1 MTRYGLRAR
10 VISLTLAP
18 TLIIGLLLTAF
29 FSFNRYHDLETQVI
43 NSGLNIVEPLAIASE
58 DGLRN
63 NSREAVRR
71 IISFAHRKNSKFVR
85 SIAVFDYK
93 HDLFVTSNFH
103 PNFESLTFPKQEP
116 IPLLLTSDLRDNTL
130 ILRAPVISEAG
141 LTATLEG
148 QSTTPALG
156 YVSIELDLSSLRLQQ
171 YQEIFAAALVLL
183 VGLGLSAVFA
193 YRLMYD
199 VTRPISH
206 MKNMVD
212 RIRRGHLDVRIEGKM
227 HGELDSLKN
236 GINAMAVSLS
246 EYHVEMQHS
255 IDQATSDLR
264 ETLEQLEI
272 QNVELD
278 IAKKRAQEAA
288 RVKSEF
294 LANMSHELRTPLNG
308 VIGFTRQMLKTK
320 LTNSQTD
327 YLQTIERSANNLLNI
342 INDILDFSKLEAGKL
357 ALENIPFEF
366 QESLEEV
373 VSLQATSAHEKGLEL
388 TLKVDPKIPAGLAG
402 DPLRIQQVLTNLV
415 GNSIKF
421 TERGNIDISV
431 ELRSQRDDVVELQFM
446 VRDTGIGISERQ
458 QAQLFQAFS
467 QADASISRRY
477 GGTGL
482 GLVITQKLVSQ
493 MGGEIS
499 LTSRLH
505 QGSTFW
511 FTLRLHV
518 TDMPVSDLI
527 EAQTLAQR
535 QLLLIEPN
543 MQAGSILQQMLASE
557 GIIVTH
563 RTTLPEEGEHFDY
576 ERFNYR
582 SSIKGEYD
590 CYDYVLLNLS
600 PSHENTIGD
609 VEMMVERLMA
619 YAPHVVLGMPSTALA
634 LSDHLI
640 QKYQVHCITKPLSR
654 RKLLQTLAANQEA
667 LPILE
672 PNTPVSTDKLPLT
685 VMAVDDNP
693 ANLKL
698 ITALLKERVEQVI
711 TCSNGEDAVA
721 QAEHQHFDMIL
732 MDIQMPKMD
741 GVTASK
747 AIKKLPLNEQTPV
760 IAVTAHAMLGER
772 DRLLKAGMDDYLTKP
787 IEEHVLQ
794 QVLMHWNPNATVQ
807 ELEKLDLSVHTTPD
821 VPSTPS
827 ASDSQIVIDWPAAL
841 KQSANK
847 ASLAKEMLQML
858 VDYIPEV
865 NSVVEQ
871 ALTGDGDEEARE
883 NLIHHVHKLHGS
895 SSYCGVPRLKSICA
909 TLEKALR
916 SDASIEEVEPELFE
930 LQDEMEKVTEASAH
944 YLTLN

>member
-527 EAQTLAQR
+527 EAQILAQR

-543 MQAGSILQQMLASE
+543 MQAASIVQNILTSE
-557 GIIVTH
+557 GLSVT
-563 RTTLPEEGEHFDY
+563 
-576 ERFNYR
+576 YR
-582 SSIKGEYD
+582 SSMPEEPAS
-590 CYDYVLLNLS
+590 YDYVLLNLA
-600 PSHENTIGD
+600 PSQDNTVSE
-609 VEMMVERLMA
+609 VESLVERAMA

-698 ITALLKERVEQVI
+698 ITALLKERVERVI

-841 KQSANK
+841 NQSANK

-871 ALTGDGDEEARE
+871 ALTGGGDEEARE

-916 SDASIEEVEPELFE
+916 SGASIEEVEPELFE
-930 LQDEMEKVTEASAH
+930 LQDEMEKVTETSAH
-944 YLTLN
+944 YLALN

>member
-10 VISLTLAP
+10 VITLTLAP
-18 TLIIGLLLTAF
+18 TLIIGLLLSAF
-29 FSFNRYHDLETQVI
+29 FSFNRYHDLEKQVV
-43 NSGLNIVEPLAIASE
+43 NSGLNIIEPLAIASE
-58 DGLRN
+58 DGLKN
-63 NSREAVRR
+63 NSRESVRR
-71 IISFAHRKNSKFVR
+71 IISYAHRKNSKFVR
-85 SIAVFDYK
+85 SIAVFDYN
-93 HDLFVTSNFH
+93 HELFVTSNFH
-103 PNFESLTFPKQEP
+103 PNFELLTFPRTEP
-116 IPLLLTSDLRDNTL
+116 IPLLVSSDLQENTL
-130 ILRAPVISEAG
+130 VLRAPVIAESG
-141 LTATLEG
+141 LVATMKG
-148 QSTTPALG
+148 QGTNPALG
-156 YVSIELDLSSLRLQQ
+156 YVAIELDLSSLRLQQ
-171 YQEIFAAALVLL
+171 YQEIFSAFLVLL
-183 VGLGLSAVFA
+183 IGLGLSAVFA
-193 YRLMYD
+193 HRLMHD

-308 VIGFTRQMLKTK
+308 VIGFTRQMLKTT

-327 YLQTIERSANNLLNI
+327 YLQTIEKSANNLLNI

-357 ALENIPFEF
+357 ALENIPFDF
-366 QESLEEV
+366 QASLEEV

-388 TLKVDPKIPAGLAG
+388 TLKIDPKIPAGLVG

-431 ELRSQRDDVVELQFM
+431 ELRSQKEDAIELQFM

-511 FTLRLHV
+511 FTLRLSS
-518 TDMPVSDLI
+518 TDMPVSDLL
-527 EAQTLAQR
+527 ETQMLRQR
-535 QLLLIEPN
+535 SLLLVEPN
-543 MQAGSILQQMLASE
+543 MQAASVIQQTLVQE
-557 GIIVTH
+557 GLIVT
-563 RTTLPEEGEHFDY
+563 
-576 ERFNYR
+576 YR
-582 SSIKGEYD
+582 SSLPDQEER
-590 CYDYVLLNLS
+590 YDYVLLNLS
-600 PSHENTIGD
+600 PNKDNDIEA
-609 VEMMVERLMA
+609 VEGWVEQAMRCTS
-619 YAPHVVLGMPSTALA
+619 HVVVGTPSTTLA

-640 QKYQVHCITKPLSR
+640 QKYQIHCITKPLSR
-654 RKLLQTLAANQEA
+654 KKLLQTLAANQESIP
-667 LPILE
+667 LLE
-672 PNTPVSTDKLPLT
+672 SPVESSETLPLT

-698 ITALLKERVEQVI
+698 ISALLHERVEKVV
-711 TCSNGEDAVA
+711 TCTNGVDAVK
-721 QAEHQHFDMIL
+721 QAEIQHFDVIL
-732 MDIQMPKMD
+732 MDIQMPHMD
-741 GVTASK
+741 GVTACGK
-747 AIKKLPLNEQTPV
+747 IKETTINGNTPV
-760 IAVTAHAMLGER
+760 IAVTAHAMSGER
-772 DRLLKAGMDDYLTKP
+772 DRLLQAGMDDYLTKP

-794 QVLMHWNPNATVQ
+794 QVLMHWNPYTSEQ
-807 ELEKLDLSVHTTPD
+807 ELEKLDIS
-821 VPSTPS
+821 STPVTIE
-827 ASDSQIVIDWPAAL
+827 QQPEPTGQETHKNMIIDWQAAL

-847 ASLAKEMLQML
+847 EDLAKDMLQML

-865 NSVVEQ
+865 NAIVDGALEDDHFDIEQ
-871 ALTGDGDEEARE
+871 
-883 NLIHHVHKLHGS
+883 LIHHVHKLHGS
-895 SSYCGVPRLKSICA
+895 SSYCGVPRLKNVCA
-909 TLEKALR
+909 TIEKELR
-916 SDASIEEVEPELFE
+916 SGSSIEDIEPELFE
-930 LQDEMEKVTEASAH
+930 LQDEMEKVAASAKP
-944 YLTLN
+944 YLEG

>member
-10 VISLTLAP
+10 VITLTLAP
-18 TLIIGLLLTAF
+18 TLIIGLLLSAF
-29 FSFNRYHDLETQVI
+29 FSFNRYHDLEKQVI
-43 NSGLNIVEPLAIASE
+43 NSGLSIIEPLAIASE
-58 DGLRN
+58 EGLKN
-63 NSREAVRR
+63 NSRESVRR
-71 IISFAHRKNSKFVR
+71 IISYAHRKNSKFVR
-85 SIAVFDYK
+85 SIAVFDYN

-103 PNFESLTFPKQEP
+103 PNFESLTFPRNEP
-116 IPLLLTSDLRDNTL
+116 IPLLVTSDLQENTL
-130 ILRAPVISEAG
+130 ILRAPIIAESGLIS
-141 LTATLEG
+141 TPKG
-148 QSTTPALG
+148 QDTNPALG
-156 YVSIELDLSSLRLQQ
+156 YIAVELDLSSLRLQQ
-171 YQEIFAAALVLL
+171 YQEIFSAFLVLL
-183 VGLGLSAVFA
+183 SGLGLSAVFA
-193 YRLMYD
+193 YRLMHD

-320 LTNSQTD
+320 LTNSQAD
-327 YLQTIERSANNLLNI
+327 YLQTIEKSANNLLNI

-366 QESLEEV
+366 QETLEEV

-388 TLKVDPKIPAGLAG
+388 TLKVDPKIPAGLVG

-431 ELRSQRDDVVELQFM
+431 ELRSQKEDAVELQFM

-511 FTLRLHV
+511 FTLRLNS
-518 TDMPVSDLI
+518 TDMPVSDLL
-527 EAQTLAQR
+527 ETQVLRQR
-535 QLLLIEPN
+535 TLLLVEPN
-543 MQAGSILQQMLASE
+543 MQAASVTQQTLVQE
-557 GIIVTH
+557 GLIVT
-563 RTTLPEEGEHFDY
+563 
-576 ERFNYR
+576 YR
-582 SSIKGEYD
+582 SSIPEEASQF
-590 CYDYVLLNLS
+590 DYVLLNLA
-600 PSHENTIGD
+600 PNKTNEAEL
-609 VEMMVERLMA
+609 VEQWVKQA
-619 YAPHVVLGMPSTALA
+619 QQCAPQVVVGIPSTALA

-640 QKYQVHCITKPLSR
+640 QTHHVHCITKPLSR
-654 RKLLQTLAANQEA
+654 RKLLQTLAANQES
-667 LPILE
+667 LPMVEIE
-672 PNTPVSTDKLPLT
+672 PAYNETLPLT

-698 ITALLKERVEQVI
+698 ISALLQERVEKVV
-711 TCSNGEDAVA
+711 TCTNGLDAVA
-721 QAEHQHFDMIL
+721 QAETQHFDIIL
-732 MDIQMPKMD
+732 MDIQMPHMD
-741 GVTASK
+741 GVTACGK
-747 AIKKLPLNEQTPV
+747 IKQTELNANTPV
-760 IAVTAHAMLGER
+760 IAVTAHAMSGER
-772 DRLLKAGMDDYLTKP
+772 DRLLGAGMDDYLTKP

-794 QVLMHWNPNATVQ
+794 QVLMHWNPNTT
-807 ELEKLDLSVHTTPD
+807 ESEMEKLDLPSD
-821 VPSTPS
+821 VEPSEHSSS
-827 ASDSQIVIDWPAAL
+827 AVIEHDNIIIDWQAAL

-847 ASLAKEMLQML
+847 EDLARDMLQML
-858 VDYIPEV
+858 VDFIPEV
-865 NSVVEQ
+865 SSVVEA
-871 ALTGDGDEEARE
+871 ALEEDDFDSE
-883 NLIHHVHKLHGS
+883 TLVHHVHKLHGS
-895 SSYCGVPRLKSICA
+895 SSYCGVPRLKKVCA
-909 TLEKALR
+909 TIEKALR
-916 SDASIEEVEPELFE
+916 SGASLEDIEPELFE
-930 LQDEMEKVTEASAH
+930 LQDEMEKVTASAAP
-944 YLTLN
+944 YLDS

>member
-10 VISLTLAP
+10 VITLTLAP
-18 TLIIGLLLTAF
+18 TLIIGLLLSAF
-29 FSFNRYHDLETQVI
+29 FSFNRYHDLEKQVI
-43 NSGLNIVEPLAIASE
+43 NSGLSIIEPLAIASE
-58 DGLRN
+58 EGLKN
-63 NSREAVRR
+63 NSRESVRR
-71 IISFAHRKNSKFVR
+71 IISYAHRKNSKFVR
-85 SIAVFDYK
+85 SIAVFDYN

-103 PNFESLTFPKQEP
+103 PNFESLTFPRNEP
-116 IPLLLTSDLRDNTL
+116 IPLLVTSNLQENTL
-130 ILRAPVISEAG
+130 ILRAPIIAESGLIS
-141 LTATLEG
+141 TPKG
-148 QSTTPALG
+148 QDTNPALG
-156 YVSIELDLSSLRLQQ
+156 YIAVELDLSSLRLQQ
-171 YQEIFAAALVLL
+171 YQEIFSAFLVLL
-183 VGLGLSAVFA
+183 SGLGLSAVFA
-193 YRLMYD
+193 YRLMHD

-320 LTNSQTD
+320 LTNSQAD
-327 YLQTIERSANNLLNI
+327 YLQTIEKSANNLLNI

-366 QESLEEV
+366 QETLEEV

-388 TLKVDPKIPAGLAG
+388 TLKVDPKIPAGLVG

-431 ELRSQRDDVVELQFM
+431 ELRSQKEDAVELQFM

-511 FTLRLHV
+511 FTLRLNS
-518 TDMPVSDLI
+518 TDMPVSDLL
-527 EAQTLAQR
+527 ETQVLRQR
-535 QLLLIEPN
+535 TLLLVEPN
-543 MQAGSILQQMLASE
+543 MQAASVTQQTLVQE
-557 GIIVTH
+557 GLIVT
-563 RTTLPEEGEHFDY
+563 
-576 ERFNYR
+576 YR
-582 SSIKGEYD
+582 SSIPEEASQF
-590 CYDYVLLNLS
+590 DYVLLNLA
-600 PSHENTIGD
+600 PNKTNEAEL
-609 VEMMVERLMA
+609 VEQWVKQA
-619 YAPHVVLGMPSTALA
+619 QQCAPQVVVGIPSTALA

-640 QKYQVHCITKPLSR
+640 QTHHVHCITKPLSR
-654 RKLLQTLAANQEA
+654 RKLLQTLAANQES
-667 LPILE
+667 LPMIEIE
-672 PNTPVSTDKLPLT
+672 PAYNETLPLT

-698 ITALLKERVEQVI
+698 ISALLQERVEKVV
-711 TCSNGEDAVA
+711 TCTNGLDAVA
-721 QAEHQHFDMIL
+721 QAETQHFDIIL
-732 MDIQMPKMD
+732 MDIQMPHMD
-741 GVTASK
+741 GVTACGK
-747 AIKKLPLNEQTPV
+747 IKQTELNANTPV
-760 IAVTAHAMLGER
+760 IAVTAHAMSGER
-772 DRLLKAGMDDYLTKP
+772 DRLLGAGMDDYLTKP

-794 QVLMHWNPNATVQ
+794 QVLMHWNPNTT
-807 ELEKLDLSVHTTPD
+807 ESEMEKLDLPPD
-821 VPSTPS
+821 VEPSELSSS
-827 ASDSQIVIDWPAAL
+827 AVIEHDNIIIDWQAAL

-847 ASLAKEMLQML
+847 EDLARDMLQML
-858 VDYIPEV
+858 VDFIPEV
-865 NSVVEQ
+865 SSVVEA
-871 ALTGDGDEEARE
+871 ALEEDDFDSE
-883 NLIHHVHKLHGS
+883 TLVHHVHKLHGS
-895 SSYCGVPRLKSICA
+895 SSYCGVPRLKKVCA
-909 TLEKALR
+909 TIEKALR
-916 SDASIEEVEPELFE
+916 SGASLEDIEPELFE
-930 LQDEMEKVTEASAH
+930 LQDEMEKVTASAAP
-944 YLTLN
+944 YLDS